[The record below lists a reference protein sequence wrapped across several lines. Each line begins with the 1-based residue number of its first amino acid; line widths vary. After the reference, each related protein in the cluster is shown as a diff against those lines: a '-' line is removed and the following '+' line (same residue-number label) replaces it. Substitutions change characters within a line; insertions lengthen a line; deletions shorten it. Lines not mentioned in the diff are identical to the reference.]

1 MPLHLNSICE
11 KLLKRRILKPTC
23 ITTPSLTQELALS
36 GVTIFRKEKKIKM
49 ITSLY
54 CGLGLILRSGV
65 EKGGGV
71 EEHAN
76 LYGKQSKRFQV
87 TVGGSL
93 LK

>member
-1 MPLHLNSICE
+1 
-11 KLLKRRILKPTC
+11 
-23 ITTPSLTQELALS
+23 
-36 GVTIFRKEKKIKM
+36 M